1 MLVHRFI
8 GITEIEALLNS
19 GVVNPLAEN
28 KRDRLYFWDS
38 EEHTSPAYQLEYLLG
53 IVGEIKSS
61 KTEWRFFCLVSCDI
75 SEDRFEKA
83 YRTYADPEGSFWDT
97 ICLEELHLY
106 GAYRKEDV
114 KSVRL
119 YVDDRFGF
127 KEDKS
132 FDTIEDAYE
141 FLKS

>member
-1 MLVHRFI
+1 MKVHRFI
-8 GITEIEALLNS
+8 GLSEIQALIQEE
-19 GVVNPLAEN
+19 VVRPLPEN
-28 KRDRLYFWDS
+28 GRDRLYFWDS
-38 EEHTSPAYQLEYLLG
+38 EEHTRPAYQLEYLLG
-53 IVGEIKSS
+53 IVGEIESS

-83 YRTYADPEGSFWDT
+83 YRTYADPEGSYWDT

>member
-8 GITEIEALLNS
+8 GLSELEALVTEGIVSPSKSN
-19 GVVNPLAEN
+19 G
-28 KRDRLYFWDS
+28 RDRLYFWDS
-38 EEHTSPAYQLEYLLG
+38 EEHTSPAYQLEYLSG
-53 IVGEIKSS
+53 IVGEIDSS

-75 SEDRFEKA
+75 PEDRFEKA

-97 ICLEELHLY
+97 ICQDELHLY

-114 KSVRL
+114 KSVML

-132 FDTIEDAYE
+132 FDTIEDAYR
-141 FLKS
+141 FLIE

>member
-8 GITEIEALLNS
+8 GISELEDLVTEGI
-19 GVVNPLAEN
+19 VNPSKSN
-28 KRDRLYFWDS
+28 GRDRFYFWDS
-38 EEHTSPAYQLEYLLG
+38 EEHTSPEYQLEYLSG

-75 SEDRFEKA
+75 PDDRFEKA
-83 YRTYADPEGSFWDT
+83 YRTYADPEGSFFDT
-97 ICLEELHLY
+97 IGQEELHLY
-106 GAYRKEDV
+106 GSYRKEDV
-114 KSVRL
+114 RSVRL

-132 FDTIEDAYE
+132 FDTINDAYL
-141 FLKS
+141 FLKE